1 MTRDELL
8 NLQRSRRKLT
18 FLRGIFTTKSTKVQR
33 MKSDAEHSMGKFVNS
48 LRDLRDLRGENP
60 SLSTA
65 ERLDWLAAR
74 DGPNLQRS
82 RSKLTFL
89 R

>member
-48 LRDLRDLRGENP
+48 LRDLRGENP
-60 SLSTA
+60 LLSTA
-65 ERLDWLAAR
+65 ERLDCLDR
-74 DGPNLQRS
+74 DE
-82 RSKLTFL
+82 F
-89 R
+89 